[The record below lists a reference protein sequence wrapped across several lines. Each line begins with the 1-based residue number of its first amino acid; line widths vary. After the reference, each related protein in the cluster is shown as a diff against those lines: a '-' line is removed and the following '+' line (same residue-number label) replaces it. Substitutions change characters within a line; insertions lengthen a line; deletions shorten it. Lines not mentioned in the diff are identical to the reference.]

1 MTATTTTG
9 KPFAVCVYT
18 KPEAAAKAVRELND
32 TLNWRGGL
40 RVTGHKPGKAA
51 KTPVTPSGDA
61 RKGLGDDQ
69 GEVRVQCLHA
79 GTYTT

>member
-1 MTATTTTG
+1 
-9 KPFAVCVYT
+9 VCVYA

-40 RVTGHKPGKAA
+40 RVTGHKPGKPV

-61 RKGLGDDQ
+61 RKGDKGEDQ
-69 GEVRVQCLHA
+69 GEVRCSVYMHA
-79 GTYTT
+79 HTLYSIIHT